1 MSIRNNIIGLA
12 TIIAFAAILAGCAKD
27 RGNYTYKD
35 LYGPEITGVESNL
48 SYLVSDRMT
57 LNPDLGSKA
66 GPEDGYKFEWKAI
79 SVTTQEVTVIGDSKN
94 LDYVIALEP
103 DVYSLFFT
111 ATQKS
116 SGLIWRQEYKLTVS
130 MKTSEGWMVLC
141 SDQGRTCL
149 DMVSSVTGAIEHDIL
164 KGNGMPT
171 YNGPRKIQWL
181 SSMTSENSPF
191 YLLTDDGA
199 TRLGKNNFNWKPEY
213 DFAYEVA
220 ISDKLLPE
228 SIVCAGVGKM
238 TVSGKKAYYCESSL
252 GIEGLYGS
260 AINKNFNVSP
270 YIGANTTAM
279 IYAAVYLLYDTDN
292 KRFIA
297 YCPLVEFPE
306 FGSIDP
312 IMTMDEMEKIARDME
327 KEGTTAVT
335 GDAFASYPTGM
346 DMVYMENT
354 MYDPGNGKMGR
365 TYSILRDTKGKLH
378 LYGIQLGDLMQ
389 YSDCQSVVG
398 RSYYGDLSGCTD
410 LGLPNCHYAFSSL
423 KNYMYHSNGNKIY
436 RVDLSEKILKSQ
448 LQITLPVGEKITCM
462 KFNIYQTAD
471 YKSRSYDLIVA
482 SEKGGKGILR
492 IYEGLNSEGNFSS
505 VKPTVYEGF
514 SKIVDVTYR
523 ERI

>member
-1 MSIRNNIIGLA
+1 MSIRTNI
-12 TIIAFAAILAGCAKD
+12 TRFAAIAVIVSIFVSCAKD

-35 LYGPEITGVESNL
+35 IDGPEITGVESNL
-48 SYLVSDRMT
+48 SYLVSDKMHLT
-57 LNPDLGSKA
+57 PDLGPKA
-66 GPEDGYKFEWKAI
+66 GPEDEYDFEWKAI
-79 SVTTQEVTVIGDSKN
+79 STTTQEVTIIGNSKD
-94 LDYVIALEP
+94 LDYVIELEP

-111 ATQKS
+111 ATKRS
-116 SGLIWRQEYKLTVS
+116 SGLMWRQEYKLTVS

-141 SDQGRTCL
+141 SDGGKARL
-149 DMVSSVTGAIEHDIL
+149 DMVSTVTGAVEYDIL
-164 KGNGMPT
+164 KDNGMPA

-181 SSMTSENSPF
+181 SSMTSEASPF
-191 YLLTDDGA
+191 YLLTDEGA

-220 ISDKLLPE
+220 IFDKLIPN

-238 TVSGKKAYYCESSL
+238 TVSGTKAYYCESSL

-260 AINKNFNVSP
+260 AVNKNFNVAP

-292 KRFIA
+292 KRFTA

-306 FGSIDP
+306 FGSINP
-312 IMTMDEMEKIARDME
+312 VMSMEEMEKIARDME

-335 GDAFASYPTGM
+335 GDAFSTYPEGM
-346 DMVYMENT
+346 DMVYMENS
-354 MYDPGNGKMGR
+354 MYDPGNGKMSR
-365 TYSILRDTKGKLH
+365 TYAILRDNAGKLH

-389 YSDCQSVVG
+389 YSDCQSVIG
-398 RSYYGDLSGCTD
+398 RSFYGDLSGCTD
-410 LGLPNCHYAFSSL
+410 LTSPNCHIAFSSL
-423 KNYMYHSNGNKIY
+423 KNYMYHANGNKVY
-436 RVDLSEKILKSQ
+436 RVDLSEKNLQSQ
-448 LQITLPVGEKITCM
+448 LQITLPAGEKITCM

-471 YKSRSYDLIVA
+471 YKSRSYDLVVA
-482 SEKGGKGILR
+482 SESAGKGILR
-492 IYEGLNSEGNFSS
+492 IYEGLNSEGDFTS

-514 SKIVDVTYR
+514 AKIVDVTYR